1 MSRKDSGTV
10 STVSPASEVERFL
23 EEVAGRGREPGGPD
37 GGRLVFAMD
46 ATASR
51 QPTWDLAAQLQGGMF
66 AAASGLGRFQI
77 QLCFYRGMA
86 EFRAGPWLSD
96 PARLTRLMTSV
107 SCRAGRTQIAR
118 VLQHTINETRMRRV
132 GALVFVGDCAEESL
146 DTLAA
151 LAGDLGLFGVPA
163 FVFQEGADPIAR
175 IAFKEIARL
184 TRGAY
189 CAFDAGSAD
198 MLRSLLAA
206 VAVYVAGGR
215 TALLDW
221 SAGKGDEVKRI
232 ASQISGR

>member
-1 MSRKDSGTV
+1 MARNDRTRVPS
-10 STVSPASEVERFL
+10 VSPTSDVDAFL
-23 EEVAGRGREPGGPD
+23 KEVASRSREPGGPD
-37 GGRLVFAMD
+37 GGRLIFGMD

-51 QPTWDLAAQLQGGMF
+51 QPTWDLAAQLQSEMF

-77 QLCFYRGMA
+77 QLCFYRGIA

-96 PARLTRLMTSV
+96 PLRLMRLMSTV

-118 VLQHTINETRMRRV
+118 VLQHTINETRARKV
-132 GALVFVGDCAEESL
+132 GALVFVGDCMEESL
-146 DTLAA
+146 DSLAG
-151 LAGDLGLFGVPA
+151 LAGDLALYGVPA
-163 FVFQEGADPIAR
+163 FVFQEGADPVAMT
-175 IAFKEIARL
+175 AFKEIARL

-215 TALLDW
+215 SALLDW
-221 SAGKGDEVKRI
+221 SASRGAEVKRI
-232 ASQISGR
+232 ASQIAGR